1 MIRKTLNRISE
12 ILKLDQNDLE
22 MLSPLDN
29 KILLKMDELSDIF
42 QVRETDKKIVA
53 YILRLRMNSTT
64 GATITDDF

>member
-1 MIRKTLNRISE
+1 MIRKTLNGISE
-12 ILKLDQNDLE
+12 ILKLDQNDLK